1 MKAADAGTDVPCV
14 GNPRPPRVTRL
25 KRQPPSPTPE
35 SSSAALITP
44 LGVATGVV
52 IVEGLRAVYVYPA
65 DASGDIADFDVPLAT
80 LPAGTSP
87 AAALRSLGY
96 DAAA

>member
-1 MKAADAGTDVPCV
+1 M
-14 GNPRPPRVTRL
+14 
-25 KRQPPSPTPE
+25 
-35 SSSAALITP
+35 
-44 LGVATGVV
+44 

-87 AAALRSLGY
+87 AAALRSLSY